1 MKYEYYGGP
10 MDGAE
15 IPDYLVEQDYLL
27 LDKVLGKHTV
37 VTYYYVKC
45 LEHPRFEYCGEVE
58 DEDE

>member
-1 MKYEYYGGP
+1 